1 MQKSVKAYLLVIQ
14 RAFVVILLGTS
25 VSALRT
31 GTCNVLDHGA
41 VGDNATDDTFAIQK
55 TIDHCHAEYPALATV
70 LFPGDGKTYR
80 VFSSVALVS
89 NTTLFVGDGAT
100 IYSAQSPSKRG
111 KPLTTRCGVSY
122 WNTTA
127 IFCGENISHAAIIG
141 ENRRSSTI
149 DGGGLEGWWTTAYY
163 GYGPRTWEPMWSDHL
178 TLKHISFVHSASWTL
193 HPQYSSNI
201 LVEDVEILNPR
212 YTANTDGFDPDS
224 CVNVVLRD
232 SLIDTGDDGISIK
245 SSNSSRDKRVQMPS
259 RNIHIFNTTILSRNV
274 CIGSATYGGIYDI
287 LVEDCVIGDANGSS
301 PWAIKYKSHRYYP
314 GAMVNHTFRRLSVG
328 KIAPNSYQQPD
339 GGTAFIITLDY
350 GKKRRDPPPPC
361 PTMCPLFQDIHFEDI
376 TVLGAAKPGFISG
389 EPNDFLKGLHFKNVS
404 FVEKPKKDWF
414 CRYVA
419 DDFSGQS
426 GLRQ

>member
-1 MQKSVKAYLLVIQ
+1 
-14 RAFVVILLGTS
+14 
-25 VSALRT
+25 
-31 GTCNVLDHGA
+31 
-41 VGDNATDDTFAIQK
+41 
-55 TIDHCHAEYPALATV
+55 
-70 LFPGDGKTYR
+70 
-80 VFSSVALVS
+80 
-89 NTTLFVGDGAT
+89 
-100 IYSAQSPSKRG
+100 
-111 KPLTTRCGVSY
+111 
-122 WNTTA
+122 
-127 IFCGENISHAAIIG
+127 
-141 ENRRSSTI
+141 
-149 DGGGLEGWWTTAYY
+149 
-163 GYGPRTWEPMWSDHL
+163 MWSDHL

-404 FVEKPKKDWF
+404 FVEKPKKDCDAMSDEDDDNIKLF
-414 CRYVA
+414 DDMEQVGRFKGRGHRYTRPSWNDMEHDMEQVGRFKGRGHRYTRPSWN
-419 DDFSGQS
+419 DMEHDMEQVGRFKGRGHRYTRPSWNDMEHDMEQVGRFKGRGHRYTRPSWNDMEHDMEQV
-426 GLRQ
+426 GRFKPVLHYY